1 MTRLHE
7 ITFDPCAPTVSLA
20 GHGPMSTDSL
30 SCMQVSMDNPRLV
43 ERQKP
48 EPSFVVMNQAWECE
62 GDILDLDAVRL
73 SLAMRW
79 RQRRLEADMQKNG
92 QKRRVR

>member
-1 MTRLHE
+1 
-7 ITFDPCAPTVSLA
+7 
-20 GHGPMSTDSL
+20 MSTDSL

-43 ERQKP
+43 ERKKP
-48 EPSFVVMNQAWECE
+48 EPPFVVMNQAWECE
-62 GDILDLDAVRL
+62 GDILNLDAVRL

-92 QKRRVR
+92 QKCTVE

>member
-1 MTRLHE
+1 
-7 ITFDPCAPTVSLA
+7 
-20 GHGPMSTDSL
+20 
-30 SCMQVSMDNPRLV
+30 MQVSMDNPRLV

-48 EPSFVVMNQAWECE
+48 EPSFDVMNEAWECE

-92 QKRRVR
+92 QKRTVK